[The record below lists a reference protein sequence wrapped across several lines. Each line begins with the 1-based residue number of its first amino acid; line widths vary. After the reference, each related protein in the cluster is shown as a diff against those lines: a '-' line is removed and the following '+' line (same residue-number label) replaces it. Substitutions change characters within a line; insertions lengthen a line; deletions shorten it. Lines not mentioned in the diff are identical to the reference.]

1 VTRALAWLVLALV
14 AGGCAGPPGPGA
26 PVQLVFRH
34 SRMPATAD
42 PLLPLLREF
51 EQRHPG
57 VTVRSEP
64 LPWTADV
71 QHQFF
76 VINLEGRSAGFD
88 VLMLDV
94 IWVAEFAR
102 AGWLVDLSERWTPA
116 ERQTHFPTTVEAALH
131 DGRAWAVPWVTNV
144 GLLYYRADLLARH
157 GLAPPDSYEALA
169 AQAAR
174 IVAAEGDP
182 RLAGFVWQG
191 KQYEG
196 VVVNVLESLW
206 AAGTDVVGPAGE
218 IFPDE
223 ARARE
228 ALAFRRALLTSG
240 VSPPLVTAADEEI
253 SRREFGAGRAVFLR
267 NWPYALTLF
276 EAGGSPV
283 RGRVGVAPLP
293 GGGALGGAH
302 LGINRATRHPDAA
315 WQLVQFLTRPEA
327 QRAIA
332 EATGLHPTRPALLET
347 PALREIVRQARPR
360 PVSPWYQVLSATL
373 QPELSAVLV
382 GVKTPGVAIADARRR
397 LEYFLRHAR

>member
-1 VTRALAWLVLALV
+1 MRCALGWLLAAVL
-14 AGGCAGPPGPGA
+14 AGGCAETPPPDAG
-26 PVQLVFRH
+26 VSLVFRH
-34 SRMPATAD
+34 SRMPAGAD
-42 PLLPLLREF
+42 PLVALLREF
-51 EQRHPG
+51 ERLHPG

-102 AGWLVDLSERWTPA
+102 AGWLVDVSERWPEA
-116 ERQTHFPTTVEAALH
+116 ERRAHFPATVEAALH
-131 DGRAWAVPWVTNV
+131 DGRAWAVPWITNV

-157 GLAPPDSYEALA
+157 GLAPPDTYEALA
-169 AQAAR
+169 AQATR

-196 VVVNVLESLW
+196 LVVNVLESLW
-206 AAGTDVVGPAGE
+206 ARGTDLLGPDGAVL
-218 IFPDE
+218 PDE
-223 ARARE
+223 AAARE
-228 ALAFRRALLTSG
+228 VLAFRRGLLTSG

-276 EAGGSPV
+276 EAEGSPV
-283 RGRVGVAPLP
+283 RGRVGIAPLP

-302 LGINRATRHPDAA
+302 LGINRATRHPEEA
-315 WQLVQFLTRPEA
+315 WQLVRFLTRPQA

-332 EATGLHPTRPALLET
+332 DAIGLYPTRPALFASTTMLEIF
-347 PALREIVRQARPR
+347 ESARPR
-360 PVSPWYQVLSATL
+360 PVSPWYQVLSSTL
-373 QPELSAVLV
+373 QPELSAALV
-382 GVKTPGVAIADARRR
+382 GVKPPAVALADARRR
-397 LEYFLRHAR
+397 LKYFLKDNR

>member
-1 VTRALAWLVLALV
+1 MA
-14 AGGCAGPPGPGA
+14 GCAEA
-26 PVQLVFRH
+26 PRQDGHAQLVFRH
-34 SRMPATAD
+34 SRMPTGAD

-76 VINLEGRSAGFD
+76 VINLEGRSTGFD

-102 AGWLVDLSERWTPA
+102 AGWLVDVTERWTPA
-116 ERQTHFPTTVEAALH
+116 DRQTHFPATVEAALH
-131 DGRAWAVPWVTNV
+131 DGRAWAVPWITNV

-196 VVVNVLESLW
+196 LVVNVLESLW
-206 AAGTDVVGPAGE
+206 AAGTDLLGPTGE

-228 ALAFRRALLTSG
+228 ALAFRRALLTRG
-240 VSPPLVTAADEEI
+240 VSPPLVTAADEEL

-276 EAGGSPV
+276 EAEGSPV

-315 WQLVQFLTRPEA
+315 WQLVQFLTRPAA

-332 EATGLHPTRPALLET
+332 EATGLHPTRPALFET
-347 PALREIVRQARPR
+347 PALLEIFRTARPR

-382 GVKTPGVAIADARRR
+382 GVKPPGVALADARRR
-397 LEYFLRHAR
+397 LEYFVQDAR